1 MPIYTLRR
9 SHCAAEL
16 PKSLKISKD
25 FPNLSPLPVAPA
37 LLRWQL
43 VNLSPQ
49 IPIAVFLT
57 SFHPGGTE
65 RQMTELVQRLDRS
78 RFEVH
83 VSCFHREGSW
93 LPRMESCASVT
104 EFPIRGFARPQ
115 TLAQAASFARW
126 CRARRIAVLQTC
138 DLYANT
144 FALPAAALAGVP
156 VRIGSRRELNPDK
169 SAAQIA
175 LQRHAYR
182 CAHAV
187 VANSRAAAQQL
198 RQEGVSPDRI
208 HVIPNGVEIVRYD
221 VRRGV
226 RPVTTIVTVANLR
239 SEKAH
244 EVLLHAARRLAPR
257 HRGLRYLI
265 VGDGPR
271 RTELM
276 TLATSLGLDPQV
288 TFVGHREDV
297 PALLAQADLFVLPSR
312 SEAFP
317 NGAIEA
323 MAAGLPV
330 IASRVGG
337 FLDLIEDGRTGV
349 LVSPAEPA
357 EFAAAIE
364 ELVFNPDRAF
374 ALGRAARDEVARRY
388 SFERMVG
395 AFENLYCTQLAAAG
409 ATPQGRAA
417 ARRRAQGRP
426 EQRRGTA
433 A

>member
-9 SHCAAEL
+9 SHSAAEL
-16 PKSLKISKD
+16 PRTLKFSKD
-25 FPNLSPLPVAPA
+25 FPILTPLPVAPA
-37 LLRWQL
+37 LLRWQP
-43 VNLSPQ
+43 VKLSPQ
-49 IPIAVFLT
+49 IPVAVFLT
-57 SFHPGGTE
+57 SFQPGGTE

-78 RFEVH
+78 RFDVH
-83 VSCFHREGSW
+83 VACFHREGSW
-93 LPRMESCASVT
+93 LRRVEGCAPVT

-115 TLAQAASFARW
+115 TLARAAAFARW

-144 FALPAAALAGVP
+144 FALPAAALAN
-156 VRIGSRRELNPDK
+156 VRVRLGSRRELNPDK

-182 CAHAV
+182 CAHGV
-187 VANSRAAAQQL
+187 VANSQAAAQQL
-198 RQEGVSPDRI
+198 RQEGVAADRI
-208 HVIPNGVEIVRYD
+208 HVIPNGIEIVRYD
-221 VRRGV
+221 ARRGV

-239 SEKAH
+239 REKAH
-244 EVLLHAARRLAPR
+244 EVLLHAAARLAPR
-257 HRGLRYLI
+257 YRALRYLV

-271 RTELM
+271 REELT
-276 TLATSLGLDPQV
+276 TLTTSLGLDAQV

-297 PALLAQADLFVLPSR
+297 PAILAQADLFVLPSR

-317 NGAIEA
+317 NGAMEA

-337 FLDLIEDGRTGV
+337 LLDLIEDGRTGI
-349 LVSPAEPA
+349 LVPPSEPA
-357 EFAAAIE
+357 DLAAAIE
-364 ELVFNPDRAF
+364 QLVIDPERAF
-374 ALGRAARDEVARRY
+374 ALGSAARDELARHY
-388 SFERMVG
+388 SFERMVH
-395 AFENLYCTQLAAAG
+395 AFEDLYHTQMVAAESGNHGRGG
-409 ATPQGRAA
+409 ALRH
-417 ARRRAQGRP
+417 AQGRP